1 MVYPRRRLR
10 YWVGMDLQLQG
21 KRALVTGSSSGIGA
35 GIAKV
40 LAREGA
46 MVVVHGRNRERA
58 QQIADEIGRQGG
70 RAQIAIGD
78 LTDDAQAMAVA
89 HGADAAFGGIDI
101 LINNA
106 GGAAGKQQQDW
117 LGTSPDVWAA
127 TYQTNVISAV
137 RLIRHFIPQMKQR
150 GWGRIIQLA
159 SASATQPLPFS
170 LPDYQASK
178 AAVVNFTVGLAKFL
192 GGTGITVNTITP
204 GTILT
209 PALERTF
216 RDWARARNWGEEWD
230 EVERRAVTEMFPNPS
245 GRVGRIEDIANMAAF
260 IASPLAGFVNG
271 ANIRVDGGR
280 VPTIN

>member
-1 MVYPRRRLR
+1 
-10 YWVGMDLQLQG
+10 MDLQLQG

-35 GIAKV
+35 GIARV
-40 LAREGA
+40 LAREGT

-58 QQIADEIGRQGG
+58 DRVAEEAGKEGG
-70 RAQIAIGD
+70 RVQVAVGD
-78 LTDDAQAMAVA
+78 LTDDAQAQAVA
-89 HGADAAFGGIDI
+89 QAADAAFGGIDI

-117 LGTSPDVWAA
+117 LGTTPEVWAA
-127 TYQTNVISAV
+127 TYQTNVVSAV

-216 RDWARARNWGEEWD
+216 RDWARSRNWGEDWAEI
-230 EVERRAVTEMFPNPS
+230 ERRAVGEMFPNPS
-245 GRVGRIEDIANMAAF
+245 GRVGRIEDIATMAAF

>member
-1 MVYPRRRLR
+1 
-10 YWVGMDLQLQG
+10 MDLQLAG

-35 GIAKV
+35 GIARV
-40 LAREGA
+40 LAREGVA
-46 MVVVHGRNRERA
+46 VVVHGRNRERA
-58 QQIADEIGRQGG
+58 GQVADEIRKKGG
-70 RAQIAIGD
+70 KVQVAIGD
-78 LTDDAQAMAVA
+78 LTDDEQAQTVA
-89 HGADAAFGGIDI
+89 EAADAAFGGIDI
-101 LINNA
+101 LINNT
-106 GGAAGKQQQDW
+106 GGAAGKQQDW
-117 LGTSPDVWAA
+117 MGTTPEVWAA

-137 RLIRHFIPQMKQR
+137 RLIRHFIAQMKQR

-178 AAVVNFTVGLAKFL
+178 AAVVNLTVGLSKYL
-192 GGTGITVNTITP
+192 GGSGVTANTITP

-216 RDWARARNWGEEWD
+216 RDWARARNWGEQWE
-230 EVERRAVTEMFPNPS
+230 EIERRAVAEMFPNPS
-245 GRVGRIEDIANMAAF
+245 GRVGRVEDIANMTAF

-280 VPTIN
+280 IPTIN

>member
-1 MVYPRRRLR
+1 
-10 YWVGMDLQLQG
+10 MDLQLQG

-35 GIAKV
+35 GIARV
-40 LAREGA
+40 LAREGV

-58 QQIADEIGRQGG
+58 EQVAEEIGKNGG
-70 RAQIAIGD
+70 RVQVAIGD
-78 LTDDAQAMAVA
+78 LIDDAQAQAVA
-89 HGADAAFGGIDI
+89 QAADAAFGGIDI

-106 GGAAGKQQQDW
+106 GGTAGKQQDW
-117 LGTSPDVWAA
+117 IGTLPDVWAA

-137 RLIRHFIPQMKQR
+137 RLIQYFIAQMKQR

-159 SASATQPLPFS
+159 SASAIQPLPFS

-178 AAVVNFTVGLAKFL
+178 AAVVNFTVGLSKYL

-216 RDWARARNWGEEWD
+216 RDWARARNWGEEWE

>member
-1 MVYPRRRLR
+1 
-10 YWVGMDLQLQG
+10 MDLQLAG

-35 GIAKV
+35 GIARL

-46 MVVVHGRNRERA
+46 AVVVHGRNRERA
-58 QQIADEIGRQGG
+58 VKVADEIREQGG
-70 RAQIAIGD
+70 KAAVTIGD
-78 LTDDAQAMAVA
+78 LTDNNQARAVA
-89 HGADAAFGGIDI
+89 HEADAAFGGIDI
-101 LINNA
+101 LINNT
-106 GGAAGKQQQDW
+106 GGTAGKRQQDW
-117 LGTSPDVWAA
+117 MGTTPEVWAA
-127 TYQTNVISAV
+127 TYETNVISAV
-137 RLIRHFIPQMKQR
+137 RLIRYFIPQMKQR

-178 AAVVNFTVGLAKFL
+178 AAVVNFTVGLSKYL

-216 RDWARARNWGEEWD
+216 RDWAGQRNWGDNWTEI
-230 EVERRAVTEMFPNPS
+230 ERRAVAEMFPNPS
-245 GRVGRIEDIANMAAF
+245 GRVGRIEDIAAMAAF

-271 ANIRVDGGR
+271 ANLRVDGGR
-280 VPTIN
+280 IPTIN

>member
-1 MVYPRRRLR
+1 MYTRRGLR

-35 GIAKV
+35 AIAKV

-46 MVVVHGRNRERA
+46 RVVVHGRNRERA
-58 QQIADEIGRQGG
+58 ERVADEIGKAGGQGKV
-70 RAQIAIGD
+70 AIGD

-89 HGADAAFGGIDI
+89 QVADAAFGGIDI

-117 LGTSPDVWAA
+117 LGTTPEVWVA
-127 TYQTNVISAV
+127 TYQANVISAV

-178 AAVVNFTVGLAKFL
+178 AAVVNFTVGLSKFL
-192 GGTGITVNTITP
+192 GGTGVTVNTITP

-216 RDWARARNWGEEWD
+216 RDWARARNWGDDWA
-230 EVERRAVTEMFPNPS
+230 EVERRAVAEMFPNPS
-245 GRVGRIEDIANMAAF
+245 GRVGRVEDIANMAAF
-260 IASPLAGFVNG
+260 IASPLAGYVNG

>member
-1 MVYPRRRLR
+1 
-10 YWVGMDLQLQG
+10 MDLQLQG

-35 GIAKV
+35 AIAQV

-46 MVVVHGRNRERA
+46 PVVVHGRNRARA
-58 QQIADEIGRQGG
+58 EQVASEIARKGG
-70 RAQIAIGD
+70 QVKVAIGD

-89 HGADAAFGGIDI
+89 QAADAAFGGIDI

-117 LGTSPDVWAA
+117 LGTTSEVWAA
-127 TYQTNVISAV
+127 TYQANVISAV
-137 RLIRHFIPQMKQR
+137 RLIRYFIPQMKQR

-178 AAVVNFTVGLAKFL
+178 AAVVNLTVGLSKFL
-192 GGTGITVNTITP
+192 GGSGVTVNTITP

-216 RDWARARNWGEEWD
+216 RDWARARNWGDDWE
-230 EVERRAVTEMFPNPS
+230 EVERRAVAEMFPNPS
-245 GRVGRIEDIANMAAF
+245 GRVGRVEDIANMAAF
-260 IASPLAGFVNG
+260 IASPLADYVNG

>member
-1 MVYPRRRLR
+1 
-10 YWVGMDLQLQG
+10 MDLQLQG

-35 GIAKV
+35 GIARV

-46 MVVVHGRNRERA
+46 MVVVHGRNRERT
-58 QQIADEIGRQGG
+58 GRVAEDIRRDGG
-70 RAQIAIGD
+70 RVQVATGD
-78 LTDDAQAMAVA
+78 LTDDAQAQAVA
-89 HGADAAFGGIDI
+89 QAADAAFGGIDI

-117 LGTSPDVWAA
+117 LGTSPEIWAA

-137 RLIRHFIPQMKQR
+137 RLIQFFIAQMKQR

-159 SASATQPLPFS
+159 SASAIQPLPFS

-178 AAVVNFTVGLAKFL
+178 AAVINFTVGLSKYL
-192 GGTGITVNTITP
+192 GGTGVTVNTITP

-216 RDWARARNWGEEWD
+216 RDWARARNWGEEWA

>member
-1 MVYPRRRLR
+1 
-10 YWVGMDLQLQG
+10 MDLQLQG

-35 GIAKV
+35 AIAAT
-40 LAREGA
+40 LASEGA
-46 MVVVHGRNRERA
+46 LVVVHGRNRERA
-58 QQIADEIGRQGG
+58 KQVAGQI
-70 RAQIAIGD
+70 RARGARAEVAIGD
-78 LTDDAQAMAVA
+78 LTDNQQAHNVAQA
-89 HGADAAFGGIDI
+89 ADAAFGGIDI

-106 GGAAGKQQQDW
+106 GGTSSKQQQDW
-117 LGTSPDVWAA
+117 LGTTPETWDA
-127 TYQTNVISAV
+127 TYQMNVLSAV
-137 RLIRHFIPQMKQR
+137 RLIRYFIPQMKQR

-170 LPDYQASK
+170 IPDYQASK
-178 AAVVNFTVGLAKFL
+178 AAVVNLTVGLSKYL

-216 RDWARARNWGEEWD
+216 RDWARARNWGEDWPEI
-230 EVERRAVTEMFPNPS
+230 ERRAVAEMFPNPS
-245 GRVGRIEDIANMAAF
+245 GRVGRVEDIATMAAF
-260 IASPLAGFVNG
+260 IASPLAGYVNG